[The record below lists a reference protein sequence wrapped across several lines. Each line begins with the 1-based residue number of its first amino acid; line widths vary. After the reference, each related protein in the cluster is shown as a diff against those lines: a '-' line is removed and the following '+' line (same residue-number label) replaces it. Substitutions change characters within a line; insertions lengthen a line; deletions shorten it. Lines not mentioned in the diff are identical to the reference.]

1 MTKRDYYEV
10 LGLERGAS
18 SDDVKK
24 AYRRLAMK
32 YHPDR
37 NDGDASA
44 EEKFKEA
51 SEAYEVLSNGEKRD
65 AYDRF
70 GHAGVDASGMGMG
83 DGGSFSDI
91 FGDVFGDIFGNAR
104 GGRPSRRRGA
114 DLRYNLSLELEQAV
128 HGDTVEIRVP
138 VLSTCDD
145 CDGSGAAPGTSST
158 TCPRCHG
165 HGQIR
170 VSQGF
175 FSLQQTCPQCR
186 GAGTFIANPCRICG
200 GGGRVE
206 RRKTLSVNIPAGVD
220 EGDRI
225 RLSAEGEAGP
235 HGGTPGDLY
244 VQVSVR
250 EHPIF
255 SRDGMNLLCDV
266 PISFMQAALGGEI
279 EVPTLDGRI
288 KLRIPAETQTHKM
301 FRLRGK
307 GATSVRRSGIGD
319 LICRTI
325 VETPVRLTDEQKS
338 ILDQFGNSLE
348 RGGGEHSPKGTSWIE
363 SVKHLFDRFKN

>member
-1 MTKRDYYEV
+1 MAKRDYYEV
-10 LGLERGAS
+10 LGLERGSS

-51 SEAYEVLSNGEKRD
+51 SEAYEILSDDDKRQ

-70 GHAGVDASGMGMG
+70 GHAGVDPSGMGMG

-91 FGDVFGDIFGNAR
+91 FSDVFGDIFGAAR
-104 GGRPSRRRGA
+104 GGRRAQRRGA
-114 DLRYNLSLELEQAV
+114 DLRYNLSLDLEQAV
-128 HGDTVEIRVP
+128 HGDNVEIRVP
-138 VLSTCDD
+138 VLSTCND
-145 CDGSGAAPGTSST
+145 CDGSGAAPGTRPT
-158 TCPRCHG
+158 TCPRCQG
-165 HGQIR
+165 QGQIR

-186 GAGTFIANPCRICG
+186 GAGTYIANPCRTCG

-206 RRKTLSVNIPAGVD
+206 RRKTLSVNIPSGVD

-225 RLSAEGEAGP
+225 RLSGEGEAGP
-235 HGGTPGDLY
+235 QGASPGDLY

-279 EVPTLDGRI
+279 EVPTLEGRI
-288 KLRIPAETQTHKM
+288 KLRIPAETQTHKL

-307 GATSVRRSGIGD
+307 GATSVRRSGTGD

-325 VETPVRLTDEQKS
+325 VETPVRLNEEQKS
-338 ILDQFGNSLE
+338 LLHDFGKSLE
-348 RGGGEHSPKGTSWIE
+348 RSGSEHSPRGSSWIE
-363 SVKHLFDRFKN
+363 SVKHFFDRFKN

>member
-1 MTKRDYYEV
+1 MAKRDYYEV
-10 LGLERGAS
+10 LGVERGAS

-32 YHPDR
+32 FHPDR
-37 NDGDASA
+37 NEEDASA

-51 SEAYEVLSNGEKRD
+51 SEAYEILSDGEKRQ

-70 GHAGVDASGMGMG
+70 GHAGVDAGGMGMG
-83 DGGSFSDI
+83 DGGNFSDI
-91 FGDVFGDIFGNAR
+91 FSDVFGDIFGAR
-104 GGRPSRRRGA
+104 GGRRASRGA
-114 DLRYNLSLELEQAV
+114 DLRYNLSLDLEQAV

-138 VLSTCDD
+138 VLSSCEE
-145 CDGSGAAPGTSST
+145 CNGSGAAPGTSHA
-158 TCPRCHG
+158 TCPQCHG
-165 HGQIR
+165 QGQIR
-170 VSQGF
+170 VAQGF

-186 GAGTFIANPCRICG
+186 GAGTFIPNPCRVCG
-200 GGGRVE
+200 GSGRVE

-225 RLSAEGEAGP
+225 RLSGEGEAGP
-235 HGGTPGDLY
+235 NNSMPGDLY

-255 SRDGMNLLCDV
+255 NRDGMNLLCDV

-279 EVPTLDGRI
+279 EVPTLGGRI

-307 GATSVRRSGIGD
+307 GATSVRRSGTGD
-319 LICRTI
+319 LICRTV

-338 ILDQFGNSLE
+338 LLHEFGKSLQE
-348 RGGGEHSPKGTSWIE
+348 SDSEHSPKGTSWIE
-363 SVKHLFDRFKN
+363 SVKHFFDRFTN

>member
-32 YHPDR
+32 HHPDR

-70 GHAGVDASGMGMG
+70 GHAGVDANGMGMG

-91 FGDVFGDIFGNAR
+91 FGDVFGDIFGSAR
-104 GGRPSRRRGA
+104 GGRPARRRGA

-170 VSQGF
+170 VAQGF

-186 GAGTFIANPCRICG
+186 GAGTFIANPCRTCR

-206 RRKTLSVNIPAGVD
+206 RRKTLSVNVPAGVD

-235 HGGTPGDLY
+235 RGSTPGDLY

-266 PISFMQAALGGEI
+266 PISFMQSALGGDI

-325 VETPVRLTDEQKS
+325 VETPVRLTDDQKS
-338 ILDQFGNSLE
+338 ILDQFGKSLE

-363 SVKHLFDRFKN
+363 SVKHLFDHFKN

>member
-1 MTKRDYYEV
+1 MAKRDYYEV
-10 LGLERGAS
+10 LGLERGSS
-18 SDDVKK
+18 SDDVKR

-51 SEAYEVLSNGEKRD
+51 SEAYEILSDDEKRR

-70 GHAGVDASGMGMG
+70 GHAGVDPSGMGMG

-91 FGDVFGDIFGNAR
+91 FSDVFGDIFGAAR
-104 GGRPSRRRGA
+104 SGRRTQRRGA
-114 DLRYNLSLELEQAV
+114 DLRYNLDLNLEQAV

-138 VLSTCDD
+138 VLGTCDD
-145 CDGSGAAPGTSST
+145 CDGSGAAPGTSPT
-158 TCPRCHG
+158 TCPGCHG
-165 HGQIR
+165 QGQIR
-170 VSQGF
+170 VAQGF

-186 GAGTFIANPCRICG
+186 GTGTFIANPCRTCG

-206 RRKTLSVNIPAGVD
+206 RRKALSVNIPAGVD

-225 RLSAEGEAGP
+225 RLSGEGEAGP
-235 HGGTPGDLY
+235 QGSTPGDLY

-255 SRDGMNLLCDV
+255 DRDGMNLLCDV
-266 PISFMQAALGGEI
+266 PISFMQAALGGEV

-288 KLRIPAETQTHKM
+288 KLRIPAGTQTHRM

-307 GATSVRRSGIGD
+307 GATSVRRSGTGD
-319 LICRTI
+319 LICRTV
-325 VETPVRLTDEQKS
+325 VETPVRLTEEQKS
-338 ILDQFGNSLE
+338 LLHQFGKSMD
-348 RGGGEHSPKGTSWIE
+348 RSDDEHSPKGASWLE
-363 SVKHLFDRFKN
+363 SVKGFVDRLIN